1 MSMKKLLILFLIT
14 IVFTSCMEKGY
25 VLYNEKP
32 DKTITTDNFKSYML
46 KNPNPTIVVRAP
58 NSSNMM
64 TEQDQNGQLYNI
76 IESELLKAGFNIKD
90 RTLFNQVVESQQ
102 TLSYEEIYDLTKTD
116 LILEL
121 TNINNRVKYNTN
133 VYYSKVNES
142 KISDR
147 NITRYGASIEFKVL
161 YLKENRLLGSYI
173 FNYTPCT
180 SIKDGCQCA
189 VGHKMGKLYPYEN
202 FCVNT
207 GVTAYQDVEQ
217 DVLNNIVEEGIKS
230 FIREVK

>member
-1 MSMKKLLILFLIT
+1 MKKIILLLLMVVFLS
-14 IVFTSCMEKGY
+14 SCMEKGY
-25 VLYNEKP
+25 VLYDKKP
-32 DKTITTDNFKSYML
+32 DKTITTDNLKLYMS

-90 RTLFNQVVESQQ
+90 RTLFNQVVESKQ
-102 TLSYEEIYDLTKTD
+102 TLSYQEIYNLTKTD

-133 VYYSKVNES
+133 VYFNKNNDS
-142 KISDR
+142 KISDK
-147 NITRYGASIEFKVL
+147 NITRYGASIEFKIL

-173 FNYTPCT
+173 FYYTPCT
-180 SIKDGCQCA
+180 TNDKDCQCA

-202 FCVNT
+202 YCINS
-207 GVTAYQDVEQ
+207 GYTAYQNVEQ
-217 DVLNNIVEEGIKS
+217 DVLNSTVEYGIKL
-230 FIREVK
+230 FIKEIR